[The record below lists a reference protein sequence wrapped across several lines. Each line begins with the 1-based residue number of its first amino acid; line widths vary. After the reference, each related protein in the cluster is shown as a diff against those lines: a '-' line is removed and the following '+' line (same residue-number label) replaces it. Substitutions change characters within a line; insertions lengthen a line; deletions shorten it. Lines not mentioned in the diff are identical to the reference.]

1 MKKGEE
7 TRARMLGTAAGL
19 FQAQGYAATGL
30 GQVIEEARVPRGSLY
45 FHFPGGKEELAAAA
59 VEAAGSYLAGVI
71 GERLAAAD
79 TPAAA
84 LEALADHFAGE
95 LTRSGFSKGCPV
107 STVALEATAETPRL
121 KKACAGVYRAWLSL
135 IETRLTALGIAEA
148 KAGPLAQSWLGA
160 IEGAILLSKSLE
172 TTEPLTRMAKDLSR
186 LAEEDRV

>member
-7 TRARMLGTAAGL
+7 TRARMLATAAGL

-30 GQVIEEARVPRGSLY
+30 GQIIDEARVPRGSLY

-59 VEAAGSYLAGVI
+59 VEAAGAHLAQLI

-84 LEALADHFAGE
+84 LGALADHFAGE
-95 LTRSGFSKGCPV
+95 LKRSGFSKGCPV

-121 KKACAGVYRAWLSL
+121 KQACAGVYRAWLSL
-135 IETRLTALGIAEA
+135 IESRLTGLGIAEA
-148 KAGPLAQSWLGA
+148 RAALLAQTWLGA

-172 TTEPLTRMAKDLSR
+172 TTEPLTRMAKELGR
-186 LAEEDRV
+186 LAEEDRP